1 MKKKNFEQQLKKESN
16 LVNLKKNDVY
26 IASDSLSI
34 ILRALSMIFHSN
46 SKISQSS
53 SRISQSYSKIS
64 SNFSLN
70 INSNWIYHYKV
81 EIIRYQNQL
90 QYIVRKTFRG
100 VKTKKEIPSLLK
112 NGIFLYIAYR
122 IRYEHASF
130 EDLWQEL
137 YSLLPKYLIK
147 KQFSYFYR
155 RIKSFN
161 WDIALKGKSLIEQQ
175 SLLFAMPSFFL
186 NQMSKIMDDHSLKG
200 QIKAISTINEKGL
213 FGVFVKS
220 NNHEKFERICKKNQI
235 IFEQHSKF
243 PSLFIIESKFKPILN
258 SQLDFK
264 KIGGYIQEIPSILSI
279 YAGFHAIGTV
289 NAKYFHPLM
298 ILDYCA
304 APGSKTRII
313 SSFTSENDKIIAQ
326 DIHTQRVRLI
336 SSLSFEENINI
347 IQSDGINPCFREINN
362 FDLIFL
368 DAPCTGSGTFHS
380 NPGIKW
386 RQSPNFLQKHVLL
399 QKELFYHA
407 FRLLKPGGI
416 IVYSTCSMYPEENEL
431 HFIDFIYDLKPL
443 IPVSLPSWYP
453 SSYSIEQIARKK
465 SNICDILSLQKA
477 MSRFSPLH
485 NHTAGFFIATFTKIK
500 KSLNSSNSQ

>member
-1 MKKKNFEQQLKKESN
+1 MKKKKNFEQQLKKDNN

-26 IASDSLSI
+26 IASNSLSI

-46 SKISQSS
+46 SKMSQSS
-53 SRISQSYSKIS
+53 SRISP
-64 SNFSLN
+64 NFSLN
-70 INSNWIYHYKV
+70 INSNWIYHYKI
-81 EIIRYQNQL
+81 EILRYQNQL
-90 QYIVRKTFRG
+90 QYIVQKTFRG

-130 EDLWQEL
+130 EDLWEEL
-137 YSLLPKYLIK
+137 YSLLAKYLIK

-155 RIKSFN
+155 RIISFN

-186 NQMSKIMDDHSLKG
+186 NQMSKIMDYHLLKG

-235 IFEQHSKF
+235 IFRQHSKF
-243 PSLFIIESKFKPILN
+243 PSLFIIENKFKPILN
-258 SQLDFK
+258 SQPDFD
-264 KIGGYIQEIPSILSI
+264 KISGFIQEIPSILSI
-279 YAGFHAIGTV
+279 YAGFNAIGTV
-289 NAKYFHPLM
+289 NAKYSRPLM

-313 SSFTSENDKIIAQ
+313 SSFGSDNDKIFAQ
-326 DIHTQRVRLI
+326 DIHTRRVRLI
-336 SSLSFEENINI
+336 SSLNSKENIHI
-347 IQSDGINPCFREINN
+347 IQSDGINPCFRRINT

-386 RQSPNFLQKHVLL
+386 RQSPNFLQKHVIL
-399 QKELFYHA
+399 QKMLLYNA
-407 FRLLKPGGI
+407 LKLLKPGGI
-416 IVYSTCSMYPEENEL
+416 LVYSTCSMYLEENEL
-431 HFIDFIYDLKPL
+431 QFIDFIYNLEPL

-453 SSYSIEQIARKK
+453 SSYSIEQIALKK
-465 SNICDILSLQKA
+465 SNISDILSLQKA
-477 MSRFSPLH
+477 MSRFSPLY
-485 NHTAGFFIATFTKIK
+485 NHTAGFFIATFAK
-500 KSLNSSNSQ
+500 KKNR